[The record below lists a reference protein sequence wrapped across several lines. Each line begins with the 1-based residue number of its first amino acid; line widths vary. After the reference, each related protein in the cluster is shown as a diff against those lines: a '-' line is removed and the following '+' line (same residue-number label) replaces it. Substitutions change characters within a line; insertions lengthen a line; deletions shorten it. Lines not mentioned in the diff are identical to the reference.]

1 MRFIRIDG
9 NVSLN
14 KFINIKDQVVAKV
27 APYLH
32 PSTQQDKLALR
43 QHQSFIFSHSL
54 GGMIALALYP
64 LYLYRSDFSIFIDGA
79 VLLWFFSPLA
89 IVAYVCRTGNLVT
102 AHLISALNLALF
114 IVVGAS
120 FTGGLNSFLLPW
132 LVIVPIEA
140 ALSGNKRIILVSS
153 LGSLAALIALYVMG
167 HNNWLYTQQLTLN
180 PELMVLFGILT
191 ALLYGSAIALT
202 VQKKHEEAHHSII
215 EGETKYRLMADH
227 ATDLITV
234 HDELGM
240 VTFVSPAA
248 QTIIGAKADTLLG
261 PGMLQNIHISDR
273 PIYMTALSN
282 CCNSVHS
289 VNVEFRLKRIEEET
303 GQNQF
308 VWVEMRCQ
316 AIANPQ
322 DPSKKQIISVTRD
335 ITPHKTQEIA
345 LLEARERAESANVAK
360 TRFLANMSHELRT
373 PLNAIIG
380 FSDVLNMELYGKI
393 QNQKYSDYARLIN
406 EAGTHL
412 LSVVNNILDMSKIEV
427 GKFTITP
434 EVFELKPLLTTCCD
448 MIEPMANENSVQII
462 QDFQAPQNEIYA
474 DSRAVKQM
482 VLNLLSNAIKFSD
495 ADSQISIRTA
505 CDENSLF
512 IDVVDEGI
520 GISPEDLPKLCNP
533 FVQADSSYKREHE
546 GVGLG
551 LSVVKGLAELHN
563 GSFKLESRLGMG
575 TTVRVELPLKADLID
590 QPENNKEATQ
600 TECCSVQELK
610 DHSVVPFRKKAA
622 L

>member
-1 MRFIRIDG
+1 MRFIRIIS
-9 NVSLN
+9 NVNLN
-14 KFINIKDQVVAKV
+14 KFAYIKQQLIAKV

-32 PSTQQDKLALR
+32 PSTQKDKLALR
-43 QHQSFIFSHSL
+43 QHQSFIYSHSL
-54 GGMIALALYP
+54 GGLMALALYP
-64 LYLYRSDFSIFIDGA
+64 FYFYRSHFPIYIDAA
-79 VLLWFFSPLA
+79 VLLWFLSPLA

-120 FTGGLNSFLLPW
+120 FTGGLKSFLLPW

-140 ALSGNKRIILVSS
+140 ALSGNKKIIVISS
-153 LGSLAALIALYVMG
+153 LGSLAALLALYIMG
-167 HNNWLYTQQLTLN
+167 HYNWLYTQQITLN
-180 PELMVLFGILT
+180 PELMVLFGVLT

-202 VQKKHEEAHHSII
+202 VQNKHEEARHSII

-248 QTIIGAKADTLLG
+248 QTIIGEKAETLLG
-261 PGMLQNIHISDR
+261 PGMLQNIHVSDR

-282 CCNSVHS
+282 CCNSTHS
-289 VNVEFRLKRIEEET
+289 VNVEFRLKRVEHET
-303 GQNQF
+303 ETSQF

-316 AIANPQ
+316 SIANPK
-322 DPSKKQIISVTRD
+322 DPAKKQIISVTRD

-393 QNQKYSDYARLIN
+393 QNEKYSDYARLIN
-406 EAGTHL
+406 DAGTHL

-434 EVFELKPLLTTCCD
+434 EVFKLEPLLTTCCD
-448 MIEPMANENSVQII
+448 MIEPMANENSIHII
-462 QDFQAPQNEIYA
+462 QDYQAPQKEIYA

-482 VLNLLSNAIKFSD
+482 VLNLLSNAIKFSNTD
-495 ADSQISIRTA
+495 TQITIRTA

-563 GSFKLESRLGMG
+563 GSFKLESRLSMG
-575 TTVRVELPLKADLID
+575 TTVRVELPLKANIVDGT
-590 QPENNKEATQ
+590 PEKQNLSETGNQ
-600 TECCSVQELK
+600 SVI
-610 DHSVVPFRKKAA
+610 PFRSKAV
-622 L
+622 